1 VLLRKEQRSALPV
14 CCADNGQSATPA
26 DDELRFEHQGPPAR
40 IGWCGR
46 ATARSPAMRA
56 SSRIEPPI
64 DWLVEAIPDAAARA
78 KIFGA
83 TARDLYFNG
92 K

>member
-1 VLLRKEQRSALPV
+1 LHNL
-14 CCADNGQSATPA
+14 CC
-26 DDELRFEHQGPPAR
+26 R
-40 IGWCGR
+40 
-46 ATARSPAMRA
+46 
-56 SSRIEPPI
+56 
-64 DWLVEAIPDAAARA
+64 LVEAIPDAAARA

>member
-1 VLLRKEQRSALPV
+1 LREWSIV
-14 CCADNGQSATPA
+14 GATISWRTP
-26 DDELRFEHQGPPAR
+26 
-40 IGWCGR
+40 
-46 ATARSPAMRA
+46 A
-56 SSRIEPPI
+56 SSRFGWP
-64 DWLVEAIPDAAARA
+64 LVPGQHAIPDAAARA